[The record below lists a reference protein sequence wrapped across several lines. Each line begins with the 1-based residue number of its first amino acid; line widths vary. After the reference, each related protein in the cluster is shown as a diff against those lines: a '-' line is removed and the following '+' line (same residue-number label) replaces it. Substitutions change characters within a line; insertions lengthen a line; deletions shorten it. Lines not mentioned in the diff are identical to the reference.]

1 MHVRTSED
9 NVDPEVPE
17 TEKISESPPEVE
29 LAADHPGFADKEYR
43 QRRAAI
49 AAVGEAYESGQ
60 TIPDVTYTED
70 EQEVWRVVSAELRE
84 KHRKYACAEYL
95 DSSERLDLP
104 KDHVPQLE
112 DVSTRLQKLSDFR
125 IEPVPGLVPTRRF
138 YGSLADRCF
147 LSTQYIRH
155 HSAPYYTPEPDIIH
169 EVIGHAN
176 TLASPRMADLYHES
190 GKASQRAESDEAMDF
205 FSRVFWFTLE
215 FGVLWEDGELRT
227 YGSGILSSYGEIEEF
242 RKAEIRD
249 WDIAAMGTQEYDI
262 TQFQPLLFAA
272 SSFDQ
277 MVEDLGSF
285 FADFDN
291 ETHLRFGA
299 PRAQ

>member
-1 MHVRTSED
+1 MK
-9 NVDPEVPE
+9 E

-29 LAADHPGFADKEYR
+29 LAADHPGVADQAYR

-60 TIPDVTYTED
+60 TIPDVTYTDE
-70 EQEVWRVVSAELRE
+70 EQEVWRVVSSELRE

-176 TLASPRMADLYHES
+176 TLASPRMADLYYES
-190 GKASQRAESDEAMDF
+190 GKASQRAESDAAMDF

-249 WDIAAMGTQEYDI
+249 WDIGAMGPQEYDI

-272 SSFDQ
+272 AHFDQ
-277 MVEDLGSF
+277 MVEELGTF
-285 FADFDN
+285 FRDFDN
-291 ETHLRFGA
+291 ETHLRYGA
-299 PRAQ
+299 PRAK

>member
-1 MHVRTSED
+1 MQVRSPED

-29 LAADHPGFADKEYR
+29 LAADHPGFSDQAYR
-43 QRRAAI
+43 QRRAVI
-49 AAVGEAYESGQ
+49 AAIGEAYRSGE
-60 TIPDVTYTED
+60 TIPDVTYTEE

-169 EVIGHAN
+169 EVIGHGV
-176 TLASPRMADLYHES
+176 TLASEPF
-190 GKASQRAESDEAMDF
+190 AELNRLAGGAARRLETQEGRDF
-205 FSRVFWFTLE
+205 FARVFWFTLE
-215 FGVLWEDGELRT
+215 FGVVRERGGLRA
-227 YGSGILSSYGEIEEF
+227 YGAGLLSSYGEIEQF
-242 RKAEIRD
+242 RHADIRSLDLAE
-249 WDIAAMGTQEYDI
+249 MGVKEYDI
-262 TQFQPLLFAA
+262 TTYQPILYAVDSIEHLIEA
-272 SSFDQ
+272 
-277 MVEDLGSF
+277 VGGF
-285 FADFDN
+285 FAECDDD
-291 ETHLRFGA
+291 TPARLSHAR
-299 PRAQ
+299 R

>member
-1 MHVRTSED
+1 MKEAEL
-9 NVDPEVPE
+9 PQ
-17 TEKISESPPEVE
+17 VE
-29 LAADHPGFADKEYR
+29 LAADHPGFADTAYR

-49 AAVGEAYESGQ
+49 AAVGEAYVSGE
-60 TIPDVTYTED
+60 TIPDVTYTAE
-70 EQEVWRVVSAELRE
+70 EQEVWRVVSSELRE
-84 KHRKYACAEYL
+84 KHQKYACAEYN
-95 DSSERLDLP
+95 DSSERLNLP

-112 DVSTRLQKLSDFR
+112 DVSTGLQKLSDFR

-138 YGSLADRCF
+138 YGSLAQRCF

-176 TLASPRMADLYHES
+176 TLASPRMADLYDVA
-190 GKASQRAESDEAMDF
+190 GKASLRAESDKAMDF

-242 RKAEIRD
+242 RKAEVRD
-249 WDIAAMGTQEYDI
+249 WDLAAMGVQEYDI
-262 TQFQPLLFAA
+262 TQFQPILFAA
-272 SSFDQ
+272 ESFDQ
-277 MVEDLGSF
+277 MVEDLGVF
-285 FADFDN
+285 FADFDDD
-291 ETHLRFGA
+291 TPARFGA
-299 PRAQ
+299 

>member
-1 MHVRTSED
+1 MKARED
-9 NVDPEVPE
+9 NVAPEVKE
-17 TEKISESPPEVE
+17 AEKVSESPPEVE
-29 LAADHPGFADKEYR
+29 LAADHPGVADQAYR

-49 AAVGEAYESGQ
+49 AAIGEAYRSGE
-60 TIPDVTYTED
+60 TIPDVTYTE
-70 EQEVWRVVSAELRE
+70 EEHEVWRVVSAELRE
-84 KHRKYACAEYL
+84 KHRRYACAEYI
-95 DSSERLDLP
+95 DSSERLNLP

-112 DVSTRLQKLSDFR
+112 DVSSGLQKLSDFR

-190 GKASQRAESDEAMDF
+190 GKASLRAESDLAMDF

-249 WDIAAMGTQEYDI
+249 WDIAAMGVQQYDI

-272 SSFDQ
+272 PSFDQ
-277 MVEDLGSF
+277 MVDELGAF

-291 ETHLRFGA
+291 DTPARFGA
-299 PRAQ
+299 TSLPK